1 MTIKPVNS
9 QELPKPV
16 GPYSHGVMA
25 GDTLYISGQQ
35 GVDPKT
41 GEMGAD
47 VSAQAVMALDN
58 MGRVLDEAGL
68 DYKHVV
74 KTLIYLKNMADFS
87 TINDIYARYF
97 TELLPARSCVEVA
110 KLPGNGLF
118 EIEAVAVK

>member
-47 VSAQAVMALDN
+47 VSAQALW
-58 MGRVLDEAGL
+58 
-68 DYKHVV
+68 H
-74 KTLIYLKNMADFS
+74 
-87 TINDIYARYF
+87 
-97 TELLPARSCVEVA
+97 
-110 KLPGNGLF
+110 
-118 EIEAVAVK
+118 